1 MQSGNSVGPYNLI
14 SKLGKGSFGMVWLAE
29 RRTQLATTR
38 VALKFPHDDEVDL
51 ELIKQEAEVWVHAS
65 GHPNVLP
72 IIEANIYDERVVIV
86 SEFAPDGSLED
97 RLRQN
102 PMLPLG
108 DAVEIILGVL
118 SGLKHLHKRGIIH
131 RDLKPANILFQGDT
145 PRLAD
150 FGVSRMVKA
159 SGHSKTSAGTPMYM
173 APEAFDGE
181 RSVQTDLWSAGVLF
195 YQMLAGRVPFGQ
207 REMTSL
213 MAAIVRNEP
222 EVLDTT
228 IPIGIRNVVERALKK
243 DKSER
248 YSQVSEMYSD
258 LNSVPKFGVQDTFIS
273 DEAATIRNTDARTVR
288 LEPPVP
294 SKYPIKKKS
303 KTPYILAGGV
313 LLAALVAGGVSLAA
327 LFAGGIFRPQTV
339 DPGKSANSAGT
350 SEAPIIPVVLP
361 QTADIP
367 GGMFI
372 MGRNGGAQ
380 NERPEHR
387 VNVESFRMDKTEVSN
402 DEYFAFV
409 RESGYRPIP
418 AHWVNDRPETDQGK
432 MPVRYVSVDDANAFA
447 RWRSARDAVTY
458 RLPTEIEWEYA
469 ARNGAKNTLY
479 PWGNGFESRC
489 AVVDRE
495 RNQPDAVGSS
505 SCANDW
511 GVFDL
516 IGNVFEWTDTRV
528 KLYPGSRGTVLPDKA
543 DNRHMIR
550 GGSALSK
557 GTGEFGVTS
566 TSRAD
571 VEAGVRDKELG
582 FRLVSAP
589 LK

>member
-1 MQSGNSVGPYNLI
+1 MQSGHSVGPYNLI
-14 SKLGKGSFGMVWLAE
+14 SKLGQGSFGMVWLAE

-72 IIEANIYDERVVIV
+72 IIEANIYDGRVVIV

-97 RLRQN
+97 RLKLN
-102 PMLPLG
+102 PRLPLG

-159 SGHSKTSAGTPMYM
+159 SGNSRTSAGTPMYM

-181 RSVQTDLWSAGVLF
+181 RTVQTDLWSAGVLF
-195 YQMLAGRVPFGQ
+195 YQMLAGRVPFDQ
-207 REMTSL
+207 REMTAL
-213 MAAIVRNEP
+213 MAAIVRDEP
-222 EVLDTT
+222 DKLNTT
-228 IPIGIRNVVERALKK
+228 VPIEIRTVVERALKK
-243 DKSER
+243 DKAER
-248 YSQVSEMYSD
+248 YQHVSEMYSD
-258 LNSVPKFGVQDTFIS
+258 LNAAPKFGAQDTFIS
-273 DEAATIRNTDARTVR
+273 DEAPTIRNVNALTVR
-288 LEPPVP
+288 LETPFP
-294 SKYPIKKKS
+294 STDPIRKKS
-303 KTPYILAGGV
+303 KTPYILAGGALLAAVVGGGV
-313 LLAALVAGGVSLAA
+313 LLAV
-327 LFAGGIFRPQTV
+327 LFAGGSVRPRTI
-339 DPGKSANSAGT
+339 DSGNSANSVAT
-350 SEAPIIPVVLP
+350 PEVPMTPIGPSM
-361 QTADIP
+361 ADIP
-367 GGMFI
+367 GGTFI
-372 MGRNGGAQ
+372 MGRKDGGQ

-387 VNVESFRMDKTEVSN
+387 VNVEAFRMDKTEVTN

-447 RWRSARDAVTY
+447 RWRSARDAATY

-479 PWGNGFESRC
+479 PWGSGFESRC
-489 AVVDRE
+489 AVLDRE
-495 RNQPDAVGSS
+495 RNQPDAVGTA
-505 SCANDW
+505 SCSNDW

-528 KLYPGSRGTVLPDKA
+528 KLYPGSRGIVLSDKA
-543 DNRHMIR
+543 DTRHMIR

-566 TSRAD
+566 TFRAD
-571 VEAGVRDKELG
+571 LDAGIRDKELG
-582 FRLVSAP
+582 FRLVAP
-589 LK
+589 SK